1 LEPDRIVH
9 RLDLALVYRDVGR
22 TDAARA
28 QLDWIAKARA
38 TDFNDPHYMRAAA
51 EARRRMR

>member
-1 LEPDRIVH
+1 
-9 RLDLALVYRDVGR
+9 VGR